1 MPRSQPSTGNP
12 FGSRPNE
19 PIRLGSLND
28 ADALE
33 AMTVGLANEGHEVPE
48 ESAIALAAASQG
60 FPQHIHGYL
69 AGALS
74 AIAEHGH
81 LQPGA
86 ALTSALQTGHKH
98 RDAYYDMTADKMAP
112 DRSVI
117 YPVVALMQRRNT
129 TALPRR
135 DAAQAVTE
143 SGDDGDAVVRQAIE
157 HGSHALGLGGLFHE
171 LIPRR
176 VGEDHSRIAIR
187 HVEPAVGVDD
197 ALGIAVVRSQIEMGV
212 PHRIA
217 GGLIGEHGTPAKDVK
232 QPVRSHSGP
241 FETNAMRT

>member
-1 MPRSQPSTGNP
+1 M
-12 FGSRPNE
+12 
-19 PIRLGSLND
+19 
-28 ADALE
+28 
-33 AMTVGLANEGHEVPE
+33 GLANEGHEVPD
-48 ESAIALAAASQG
+48 ESALALAAASQG

-117 YPVVALMQRRNT
+117 YPVVSLMQRRNT

-157 HGSHALGLGGLFHE
+157 HGVLQLDKGEVSFAIPSFHAHMCESLTRG
-171 LIPRR
+171 
-176 VGEDHSRIAIR
+176 
-187 HVEPAVGVDD
+187 
-197 ALGIAVVRSQIEMGV
+197 RS
-212 PHRIA
+212 
-217 GGLIGEHGTPAKDVK
+217 
-232 QPVRSHSGP
+232 
-241 FETNAMRT
+241 